1 MQQNAATGVATLTAD
16 DVDQRTRLK
25 ALFSSLVGGVVEW
38 YDYFLYGTMAA
49 IVFGPLFF
57 PALDPAVSLALS
69 LATFALAFVVR
80 PLGGSSSATSGTASA
95 GRRPWSRRCR

>member
-25 ALFSSLVGGVVEW
+25 ALFSSGVGGVVEW

-57 PALDPAVSLALS
+57 PR
-69 LATFALAFVVR
+69 ATRRWAWPCR
-80 PLGGSSSATSGTASA
+80 WRRSRWPSSCAPSAA
-95 GRRPWSRRCR
+95 